1 MVFWIQRIAIKGTLL
16 WLTLTGGLPPAAVQS
31 QEESSQSTKGHYYHA
46 AAAAAAAASPAS
58 LLVTS
63 HHRRVQQQATLSD
76 FSNPRAPLH
85 RTPDDQPEPQA
96 ISQAELQALW
106 LQHMSP
112 PLGEINNRDDTAG
125 GDDDD
130 HARRRFLLF
139 VILLPAAAFVLGAYV
154 VARPQKRILSWR
166 KQRRHDGNTETEGLF
181 QTTDERKLGP
191 EQPYKDDNVPKKG
204 FAEIK
209 RNVI

>member
-1 MVFWIQRIAIKGTLL
+1 MVLWIQRIAIKGALL
-16 WLTLTGGLPPAAVQS
+16 WLTLTGGLPPAVQS
-31 QEESSQSTKGHYYHA
+31 QQESSQSTRGHYYHA

-63 HHRRVQQQATLSD
+63 HHRRVQQQATSSD

-112 PLGEINNRDDTAG
+112 PLGKINNRDDTAE

-130 HARRRFLLF
+130 DNARRRFLLF

-154 VARPQKRILSWR
+154 LARPQKGILSWW

-181 QTTDERKLGP
+181 QTTDERELGP
-191 EQPYKDDNVPKKG
+191 EQPYQDDKVPKKG

>member
-1 MVFWIQRIAIKGTLL
+1 MVLWIQRVAIKGALL
-16 WLTLTGGLPPAAVQS
+16 WLTLTGGLLPTVQS
-31 QEESSQSTKGHYYHA
+31 QEELSQSTTGHSYHA
-46 AAAAAAAASPAS
+46 AAASPTAS
-58 LLVTS
+58 LSLATS
-63 HHRRVQQQATLSD
+63 HRRVLQRQTTTSD

-96 ISQAELQALW
+96 ISQDELQALW
-106 LQHMSP
+106 LQYMSP
-112 PLGEINNRDDTAG
+112 PPLGTINNRDDTAN

-154 VARPQKRILSWR
+154 LARSQKGILSR
-166 KQRRHDGNTETEGLF
+166 QRRQRQDETAETEGLF
-181 QTTDERKLGP
+181 QTTDEKELGP
-191 EQPYKDDNVPKKG
+191 EQPYHDKVPKKG